1 MEAPPPFYVMTQ
13 LTRMSIILS
22 RWGLSQPPSTQ
33 DGDESDSLVKQDG
46 GESDSL
52 AKQDGG
58 KADSLVKQNGGHSS
72 SWARRSWDWFNLLV
86 KVRLLMLTPC

>member
-1 MEAPPPFYVMTQ
+1 MEAPSYVMTQ

-33 DGDESDSLVKQDG
+33 DGGESDSLVKQDG
-46 GESDSL
+46 G
-52 AKQDGG
+52 
-58 KADSLVKQNGGHSS
+58 KADSVVKQNGGHSS